1 MNTSERQSTLR
12 SSLVLIIVNLISPL
26 LATLPAAA
34 DSPEALVEAPITDG
48 DRAHWAFQPIVKAS
62 PPAVTDRDW
71 PRTPVDAFV
80 LARLE
85 KKGLTPASIADRA
98 TLLRRLTFDLT
109 GLPPTPEEL
118 SAFEADRAPDAWD
131 RQVDRLLASPA
142 YGERWGQHWLDL
154 ARFAETDGFEHD
166 RVRPEAWRY
175 RDWTIAALN
184 QDMPYDRFLLL
195 QLAGDEVMHE
205 KESESDATGSLD
217 AEILNFPVAT
227 TFCLAG
233 PDMPDVNDQ
242 EERRHYLLNDVT
254 ATVGS
259 ALLGLQMGCA
269 QCHDHKYDPLSQG
282 DFFRL
287 RAFFEPAVALTR
299 NLSVSQLS
307 TSQEKA
313 APARFWI
320 RGDHRRP
327 GPELA
332 PAFPRIAAADG
343 EKPAISDQAKLRTE
357 LARWLVSDH
366 HPLTSRVMA
375 NRVWQH
381 HFGRGICDTPSDF
394 GLMSAAPT
402 HPELLDWLA
411 VKLREQGWS
420 LKHLHRVILGSATY
434 RQAGR
439 LQSEV
444 SPSLTLRVSDWKRR
458 LELDPDNQL
467 YSRFPR
473 RRLEGEAIRDSLL
486 AVAGM
491 LTTERGGPGV
501 MPPLPPELIRTLL
514 NGQWRASEREADHF
528 KRSVYIFARRNLRYP
543 IFEAFDRPDAN
554 ASCPARSRS
563 TIAPQALVMFN
574 AEFTLN
580 TAQHLAGRIAKKTS
594 DPAEQIGLLYR
605 LALGRLPQASELATM
620 QAFLAGQR
628 EQLVAE
634 GREAAS
640 LAMPLPGPVEGDPYA
655 AAALV
660 DACLAVLNTSEFIY
674 LD

>member
-1 MNTSERQSTLR
+1 MTRPASIF
-12 SSLVLIIVNLISPL
+12 SLAL
-26 LATLPAAA
+26 LLSVALSHGRAA
-34 DSPEALVEAPITDG
+34 DSPGAIVEAPITDG
-48 DRAHWAFQPIVKAS
+48 DRAHWSFQPIVKVA
-62 PPAVTDRDW
+62 PPAVKDRDW
-71 PRTPVDAFV
+71 LRTPVDAFV

-85 KKGLTPASIADRA
+85 KKGLTPAPIADRA

-109 GLPPTPEEL
+109 GLPPTLEEL
-118 SAFEADRAPDAWD
+118 ATFEADRAPDAWD
-131 RQVDRLLASPA
+131 RQVDRLLASPS

-166 RVRPEAWRY
+166 KVRPEAWRY

-184 QDMPYDRFLLL
+184 ADMPYDRFLLL
-195 QLAGDEVMHE
+195 QLAGDELTE
-205 KESESDATGSLD
+205 GGPKTKKADPKSDSSSNFQPVT
-217 AEILNFPVAT
+217 LNSPVAT

-259 ALLGLQMGCA
+259 ALMGLQMGCA

-299 NLSVSQLS
+299 NQSVSHLS
-307 TSQEKA
+307 ASKETV

-327 GPELA
+327 GPELE
-332 PAFPRIAAADG
+332 PAFPRIASAET
-343 EKPAISDQAKLRTE
+343 EKPATGDAAKLRTE
-357 LARWLVSDH
+357 LARWLVNDD

-411 VKLREQGWS
+411 VELREQGWG
-420 LKHLHRVILGSATY
+420 LKHLHRIILGSATY

-439 LQSEV
+439 VQMEDGV
-444 SPSLTLRVSDWKRR
+444 SFTLRLGEWKGR
-458 LELDPDNQL
+458 LDLDPDNQL

-574 AEFTLN
+574 AEFTLT
-580 TAQHLAGRIAKKTS
+580 TAQHLAGRIAKETS
-594 DPAEQIGLLYR
+594 EPAEQITMLYR
-605 LALGRLPQASELATM
+605 LALGRSPQAGELATM
-620 QAFLAGQR
+620 QAFLTRQR
-628 EQLVAE
+628 EQLAAE
-634 GREAAS
+634 GREAKS
-640 LAMPLPGPVEGDPYA
+640 LATPLPGPVEGDPYA

-660 DACLAVLNTSEFIY
+660 DGCLALLNTSEFIY
-674 LD
+674 VD